1 MVEVD
6 ERVTLV
12 GYTSDVHADENKIK
26 FDDSSRV
33 VRAYQGEDQ
42 PPPPHGAKSN
52 VAPEI
57 VQGVSGEAVAVLK
70 KPNRATVKSDL
81 QNLYDQGYR
90 ALAVVLMHSYTY
102 PEHEK
107 IVEEIA
113 KEIGFQHISASSSLM
128 PMIKVRRVSL
138 AAAYINES

>member
-1 MVEVD
+1 MD

-33 VRAYQGEDQ
+33 VRAYQGEDR

-70 KPNRATVKSDL
+70 KPDRATVKSDL
-81 QNLYDQGYR
+81 QKLYDQGYR
-90 ALAVVLMHSYTY
+90 ALAVILMHSYTY

-128 PMIKVRRVSL
+128 PMIKVRRLYL